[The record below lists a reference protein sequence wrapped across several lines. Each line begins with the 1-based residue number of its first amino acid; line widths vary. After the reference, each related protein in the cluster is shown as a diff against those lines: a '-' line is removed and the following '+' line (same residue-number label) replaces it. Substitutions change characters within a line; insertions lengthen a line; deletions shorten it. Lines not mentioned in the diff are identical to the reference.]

1 MLPNHYGVNEKLKM
15 IMVLLIIIIT
25 IIIVIMIIVMI
36 VIRTLARI
44 IISIREISNSSRH
57 LRKPFGL
64 EIPSYDR

>member
-1 MLPNHYGVNEKLKM
+1 MLPNHCGVNEKLKI
-15 IMVLLIIIIT
+15 IMVLIIIMIA
-25 IIIVIMIIVMI
+25 IIIVMI
-36 VIRTLARI
+36 IVIIVIRILARI